1 MFGTNKFVANLIV
14 TNMFV
19 RLKAVGSRRCGGPGP
34 MKEMIAMATET
45 VVPQPGTKSPSL
57 SATLLWVVL
66 GLVLLAD
73 ALDMIDST
81 VTTIAAPTIV
91 RDIGGGETLIKWLGS
106 SYALAMGVLLVVGG
120 RLGDR
125 FGQRR
130 LFLIGMTGFTAASAV
145 AGLSPDPGLLIVA
158 RAVQGAF
165 GALLIPQGMAIMTRT
180 FPREMLGKA
189 FGLFGPMLG
198 LATVGGP
205 VLAGF
210 IINANLAGLSWRP
223 IFLINV
229 VLGTAGV
236 LVALRLLPM
245 VERDRSAAVDGWG
258 AVLLALTMF
267 GLMFGL
273 IEGSTDGWTAGPVA
287 SLVAG
292 AVFFAL
298 FARRQ
303 RHAASPLLK
312 PSLLTN
318 RGFTSGLIVG
328 LLFFAVTSGLI
339 YVISLFMQG
348 ALHASAGSAA
358 LGLLPL
364 TVGIIISAFA
374 CMALAPRLG
383 RHLIGIGMLLTM
395 AGAGWLLGLVVTD
408 GTSLSLWTL
417 APSVLVIGLGM
428 GACFG
433 TIFDIALGDIAA
445 DEAGSASGSLSAVQQ
460 LASGIGSAVVTTVY
474 FHSGGSAGGSFGS
487 SGGAAHAMTVSVIV
501 VLVITAACLPALR
514 LLPRRA
520 PAEVTGE

>member
-1 MFGTNKFVANLIV
+1 
-14 TNMFV
+14 
-19 RLKAVGSRRCGGPGP
+19 
-34 MKEMIAMATET
+34 MIAMAVDATPRE
-45 VVPQPGTKSPSL
+45 GTKSPSL
-57 SATLLWVVL
+57 STTLLWVVL

-81 VTTIAAPTIV
+81 VTNIAAPTIV
-91 RDIGGGETLIKWLGS
+91 RDIGGGQALIKWLGS

-130 LFLIGMTGFTAASAV
+130 LFLIGMTGFTAASAGG
-145 AGLSPDPGLLIVA
+145 GLGPGPGLLIMA
-158 RAVQGAF
+158 RAVQGGF

-180 FPREMLGKA
+180 FPRDLLGKA
-189 FGLFGPMLG
+189 FSLFGPMLG

-229 VLGTAGV
+229 VLGTAEV
-236 LVALRLLPM
+236 LVALRLLPA
-245 VERDRSAAVDGWG
+245 VDRDRSAAVDGWG
-258 AVLLALTMF
+258 AGLLAVTMF
-267 GLMFGL
+267 GLLFGL
-273 IEGSTDGWTAGPVA
+273 IEGSTDGWTAAPVA
-287 SLVAG
+287 SVGAGVA
-292 AVFFAL
+292 AFAL
-298 FARRQ
+298 SARRQ

-312 PSLLTN
+312 PSLLAN

-339 YVISLFMQG
+339 YVISLFMQD
-348 ALHASAGSAA
+348 ALHASAGAAA
-358 LGLLPL
+358 LGLMPL

-383 RHLIGIGMLLTM
+383 RNLILIGMLLTM
-395 AGAGWLLGLVVTD
+395 AGAGWLLVLVVAD
-408 GTSLSLWTL
+408 GTGLSLWTL
-417 APSVLVIGLGM
+417 APAVLLTGLGM

-445 DEAGSASGSLSAVQQ
+445 GGSLSAIQQ

-474 FHSGGSAGGSFGS
+474 FHSGGF

-501 VLVITAACLPALR
+501 VLAITAACLPALR

-520 PAEVTGE
+520 PAEAGQSSAGQSSAGQSRGA

>member
-1 MFGTNKFVANLIV
+1 
-14 TNMFV
+14 
-19 RLKAVGSRRCGGPGP
+19 
-34 MKEMIAMATET
+34 MIAMATET
-45 VVPQPGTKSPSL
+45 AAPGKGTKSPSL
-57 SATLLWVVL
+57 STTLLWAVL

-81 VTTIAAPTIV
+81 VTNIAAPTIV
-91 RDIGGGETLIKWLGS
+91 RDIGGGQALIKWLGS

-130 LFLIGMTGFTAASAV
+130 LFLIGMTGFTVASAV
-145 AGLSPDPGLLIVA
+145 AGLSPGPGLLIVA
-158 RAVQGAF
+158 RVVQGGF

-180 FPREMLGKA
+180 FPRDMLGKA

-223 IFLINV
+223 VFLINV

-236 LVALRLLPM
+236 VVALRLLPGT
-245 VERDRSAAVDGWG
+245 ERDRSVAVDGWG
-258 AVLLALTMF
+258 ASWLAVTMF

-273 IEGSTDGWTAGPVA
+273 IEGSTNGWTAGPVA
-287 SLVAG
+287 SLLVG
-292 AVFFAL
+292 VVFFGL

-303 RHAASPLLK
+303 RRAASPLLK
-312 PSLLTN
+312 PTLLKN

-339 YVISLFMQG
+339 YVVSLFMQQ
-348 ALHASAGSAA
+348 ALHASAGAAA

-364 TVGIIISAFA
+364 TIGIIIAAFA
-374 CMALAPRLG
+374 CMALAQRLG
-383 RHLIGIGMLLTM
+383 RTLIAIGMVLTM
-395 AGAGWLLGLVVTD
+395 AGAGWLLALAVTYGTGL
-408 GTSLSLWTL
+408 GLWTL
-417 APSVLVIGLGM
+417 APAVLLTGLGM

-433 TIFDIALGDIAA
+433 TIYDIALGDIAP
-445 DEAGSASGSLSAVQQ
+445 DETGSASGSLTAIQQ
-460 LASGIGSAVVTTVY
+460 LANGIGSAVVTTVY
-474 FHSGGSAGGSFGS
+474 FHSGGS
-487 SGGAAHAMTVSVIV
+487 SGGAAHAMAVSVIV
-501 VLVITAACLPALR
+501 VLAITAACLPALR

-520 PAEVTGE
+520 PAEVSGG

>member
-1 MFGTNKFVANLIV
+1 
-14 TNMFV
+14 
-19 RLKAVGSRRCGGPGP
+19 
-34 MKEMIAMATET
+34 MIAMAVDATPRE
-45 VVPQPGTKSPSL
+45 GTKSPSL
-57 SATLLWVVL
+57 STTLLWVVL

-81 VTTIAAPTIV
+81 VTNIAAPTIV
-91 RDIGGGETLIKWLGS
+91 RDIGGGQALIKWLGS

-145 AGLSPDPGLLIVA
+145 AGLSPDPGLLIMG
-158 RAVQGAF
+158 RAGQGAF

-180 FPREMLGKA
+180 FPRDMLGKA

-210 IINANLAGLSWRP
+210 IINANLAGQSWRP

-236 LVALRLLPM
+236 LVALRLLPA
-245 VERDRSAAVDGWG
+245 VERDRAVAVDGWG
-258 AVLLALTMF
+258 AGSLAVTMF

-273 IEGSTDGWTAGPVA
+273 IEGSTNGWTAGPVA
-287 SLVAG
+287 SLALGV
-292 AVFFAL
+292 VFFAL
-298 FARRQ
+298 FAWRQ
-303 RHAASPLLK
+303 RRAASPLLR
-312 PSLLTN
+312 PSLLKN

-339 YVISLFMQG
+339 YVISLFMQQ
-348 ALHASAGSAA
+348 ALHASAGWAA

-364 TVGIIISAFA
+364 TIGIIVAAFA
-374 CMALAPRLG
+374 CMALAARLG
-383 RHLIGIGMLLTM
+383 RTLILIGMLVTM
-395 AGAGWLLGLVVTD
+395 AGAGWLLALVVSD
-408 GTSLSLWTL
+408 GTGLSLWTL
-417 APSVLVIGLGM
+417 SPAVLLTGLGM

-433 TIFDIALGDIAA
+433 TIYDIALGDIAP
-445 DEAGSASGSLSAVQQ
+445 DEAGSASGSLTAIQQ
-460 LASGIGSAVVTTVY
+460 LANGIGSAVVTTVY
-474 FHSGGSAGGSFGS
+474 FHAGGS
-487 SGGAAHAMTVSVIV
+487 AHAMTVSVIV
-501 VLVITAACLPALR
+501 VLAITTACLPALR

-520 PAEVTGE
+520 PAEPTGTGELAGVTGG

>member
-1 MFGTNKFVANLIV
+1 
-14 TNMFV
+14 
-19 RLKAVGSRRCGGPGP
+19 
-34 MKEMIAMATET
+34 MAIDAA
-45 VVPQPGTKSPSL
+45 PQEGTKSPSL
-57 SATLLWVVL
+57 STTLLWVVL

-81 VTTIAAPTIV
+81 VTNIAAPTIV
-91 RDIGGGETLIKWLGS
+91 RDIGGGQALIKWLGS

-145 AGLSPDPGLLIVA
+145 AGLSFDPRLLIVA
-158 RAVQGAF
+158 RVVQGAF
-165 GALLIPQGMAIMTRT
+165 GALLIPQGMAIMTKT
-180 FPREMLGKA
+180 FPRDMLGTA

-223 IFLINV
+223 VFLINV

-236 LVALRLLPM
+236 LVALRLLPSA
-245 VERDRSAAVDGWG
+245 ERDRSVAVDGWG
-258 AVLLALTMF
+258 AGSLAVTMF

-273 IEGSTDGWTAGPVA
+273 IEGSTNGWTAGPVA
-287 SLVAG
+287 SLVLG
-292 AVFFAL
+292 VVFFGL
-298 FARRQ
+298 FSWRQ
-303 RHAASPLLK
+303 RRAASPLLK
-312 PSLLTN
+312 PSLLNN

-339 YVISLFMQG
+339 YVMSLFMQQ

-364 TVGIIISAFA
+364 TIGIIIAAFA
-374 CMALAPRLG
+374 CMALAQRLG
-383 RHLIGIGMLLTM
+383 RTLILIGMLVSM
-395 AGAGWLLGLVVTD
+395 AGAGWLLGLVVSY
-408 GTSLSLWTL
+408 GTGLSLWTL
-417 APSVLVIGLGM
+417 SPAVLLTGLGM

-433 TIFDIALGDIAA
+433 TIYDIALSDIAP
-445 DEAGSASGSLSAVQQ
+445 DEAGSASGSLTAIQQ
-460 LASGIGSAVVTTVY
+460 LANGIGSAVVTTVY
-474 FHSGGSAGGSFGS
+474 FHSGGSAR
-487 SGGAAHAMTVSVIV
+487 AMAVSVIV
-501 VLVITAACLPALR
+501 VLAITAACLPALR

-520 PAEVTGE
+520 PAEVSGG